1 MTSSERKLSP
11 ALLLATLGVVYG
23 DIGTSPL
30 YAFKESLT
38 GEHGA
43 GVTPDDVYG
52 VLSMIFWAITLVV
65 SIKYVLLALRAD
77 NDGEGGILALL
88 ALVLRQLPAAG
99 RLPLAL
105 LGVLIV
111 VLGICGDLFESRLKR
126 IAGLKDSSAL
136 IPGHGGILDRIDAL
150 LFATPA
156 FYLYLQAWT

>member
-65 SIKYVLLALRAD
+65 SIKYVLLVLRAD

-99 RLPLAL
+99 RLRTAAI
-105 LGVLIV
+105 G
-111 VLGICGDLFESRLKR
+111 
-126 IAGLKDSSAL
+126 AGLCRRCDVLRRQRDHARDFGA
-136 IPGHGGILDRIDAL
+136 IGD
-150 LFATPA
+150 
-156 FYLYLQAWT
+156 